1 MSRTK
6 GAKNK
11 KKNIS
16 KVKDLKP
23 EFIEKAVKKYAGKKI
38 LAIKRK
44 YNYKRCNIMKN
55 LQDVLDATTALST
68 AIDTLIQGIGN
79 IKSVDLTPAVDAINA
94 VTAKIQAIQ
103 LPTA

>member
-1 MSRTK
+1 MGRTK

-11 KKNIS
+11 PKYLKK
-16 KVKDLKP
+16 VLK
-23 EFIEKAVKKYAGKKI
+23 KR
-38 LAIKRK
+38 IKHHK
-44 YNYKRCNIMKN
+44 FKRNGEIMKN
-55 LQDVLDATTALST
+55 LQDVLDATTALSA